1 MTRSPRIHGIILAGT
16 YSWGDTRF
24 ERFLRGPLVPVAQR
38 PLISYALSWLRE
50 AGVEDATICANGASR
65 AVRACLAEGPSLPL
79 RLSYYEDRVP
89 RGPAGCVR
97 DAGLLSE
104 ADTLL
109 VAEGTMLPTAEVNE
123 LLEAHWSSGAALTI
137 VVDQDRRRQRLVGER
152 PPSPSGLYVFDRR
165 VLASI
170 PATGFQDIKESLVPR
185 LHLAG
190 ERVAT
195 HTVAGVSPRVLNCET
210 YLAVNEWMIDRVTD
224 APGLLDGYYLRW
236 RNGGAPCGEVLAHGS
251 ANIHPEARLLGA
263 VVLGPRVRIM
273 RGATIVG
280 PTTIGEGC
288 EVAQNAMVSRSVLWN
303 RCLVGRQAVVDRC
316 LLADDAA
323 IEPSAVLFNSV
334 KVRRPGAVDGAIEP
348 LAQPLGQPDAQHRPV
363 GGLLPGAVLTGRAGS
378 V

>member
-65 AVRACLAEGPSLPL
+65 AVRACLAEAASLPL
-79 RLSYYEDRVP
+79 RLGYYEDPVP

-97 DAGLLSE
+97 DAGLLSD

-109 VAEGTMLPTAEVNE
+109 VAEGAMLPTADVHE
-123 LLEAHWSSGAALTI
+123 LLEAHRSSGAALTI
-137 VVDQDRRRQRLVGER
+137 VVDQDRRRQRLLGER

-165 VLASI
+165 VLAAI

-190 ERVAT
+190 ERVVT
-195 HTVAGVSPRVLNCET
+195 HAVAGVSPRVLNCET

-224 APGLLDGYYLRW
+224 APGSLDGYYLRW

-251 ANIHPEARLLGA
+251 AHIHPAARLLGA

-288 EVAQNAMVSRSVLWN
+288 EVAPDAVLSRSVLWN

-316 LLADDAA
+316 LLADDAT
-323 IEPSAVLFNSV
+323 IEPSSVLFNSV
-334 KVRRPGAVDGAIEP
+334 KVRRPSAADGAVEP
-348 LAQPLGQPDAQHRPV
+348 LGHPLGQPETQARPV